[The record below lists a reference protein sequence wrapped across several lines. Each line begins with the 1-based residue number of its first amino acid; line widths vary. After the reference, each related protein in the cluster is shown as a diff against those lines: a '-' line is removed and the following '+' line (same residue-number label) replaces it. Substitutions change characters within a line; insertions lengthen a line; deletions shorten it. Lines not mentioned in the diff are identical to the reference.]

1 MRTAVKGVIITIP
14 IVILASLIFV
24 YLISLSYVS
33 SEEIDKQVENLQ
45 TKYRQDFSEE
55 IREHPAYRVISKV
68 LGEPNVKEMYR
79 EYLEALYHGNKEDA
93 DRTFDRFKSYVE
105 TRAETNFR
113 QEYPLEPFAGNLGDL
128 IFNKQWNTRKIIF
141 YDSLEYF

>member
-1 MRTAVKGVIITIP
+1 MRTTIKGVIISIP

-33 SEEIDKQVENLQ
+33 SDEIDKQVEGLQ

-55 IREHPAYRVISKV
+55 IREHPTYRVISEV

-79 EYLEALYHGNKEDA
+79 DYLEALYYGNKEDA
-93 DRTFDRFKSYVE
+93 DRTYDRFKSYVE

-113 QEYPLEPFAGNLGDL
+113 QEYPLEPLAGNLGDL
-128 IFNKQWNTRKIIF
+128 IFGKQ
-141 YDSLEYF
+141 

>member
-55 IREHPAYRVISKV
+55 IREHPAHRVIGEV

-79 EYLEALYHGNKEDA
+79 DYLEALNYGNKDDA
-93 DRTFDRFKSYVE
+93 DRTYDRFKSYVE

-113 QEYPLEPFAGNLGDL
+113 QEYPLEAFSGNLGDL
-128 IFNKQWNTRKIIF
+128 IFGKQ
-141 YDSLEYF
+141 

>member
-1 MRTAVKGVIITIP
+1 MRTTIKGVIISIP

-33 SEEIDKQVENLQ
+33 SEEIDKQVEGLQ
-45 TKYRQDFSEE
+45 SKYRQDFSEE
-55 IREHPAYRVISKV
+55 IREHPTYRVISEV

-79 EYLEALYHGNKEDA
+79 DYLEALYYGNKENA
-93 DRTFDRFKSYVE
+93 DRTDERFKSYVE

-113 QEYPLEPFAGNLGDL
+113 QEYPLEPLAGNLGDL
-128 IFNKQWNTRKIIF
+128 IFGKQ
-141 YDSLEYF
+141 

>member
-1 MRTAVKGVIITIP
+1 MRTAVKGIIITIP
-14 IVILASLIFV
+14 IIILASLIFA

-55 IREHPAYRVISKV
+55 IREHPAYRVISEV

-79 EYLEALYHGNKEDA
+79 DYLEALNYGNKEDA
-93 DRTFDRFKSYVE
+93 DRTYERFKSYVE
-105 TRAETNFR
+105 TRVETNFR
-113 QEYPLEPFAGNLGDL
+113 QEYPLERFEGNLGEL
-128 IFNKQWNTRKIIF
+128 IFGKQ
-141 YDSLEYF
+141 

>member
-1 MRTAVKGVIITIP
+1 MRTTIKGVIISIP

-33 SEEIDKQVENLQ
+33 SEEIDKQVEGLQ
-45 TKYRQDFSEE
+45 TKYGQDFSEE
-55 IREHPAYRVISKV
+55 IREHPTYRVISKV

-79 EYLEALYHGNKEDA
+79 DYLEALYYGNKEDA
-93 DRTFDRFKSYVE
+93 DRTYDRFKSYVE

-113 QEYPLEPFAGNLGDL
+113 QEYPLEPLAGNLGDL
-128 IFNKQWNTRKIIF
+128 IFGKQ
-141 YDSLEYF
+141 

>member
-14 IVILASLIFV
+14 IVILAILIFT

-45 TKYRQDFSEE
+45 IKYRQDFSEE
-55 IREHPAYRVISKV
+55 IREHPAYRVISEV

-79 EYLEALYHGNKEDA
+79 DYLEALNYGNKEDV
-93 DRTFDRFKSYVE
+93 DRTYDRFKSYVE

-128 IFNKQWNTRKIIF
+128 IFNKQ
-141 YDSLEYF
+141 

>member
-14 IVILASLIFV
+14 IVILAILIFT

-45 TKYRQDFSEE
+45 IKYRQDFSEE
-55 IREHPAYRVISKV
+55 IREHPAYRVISEV
-68 LGEPNVKEMYR
+68 LGEPNGKEMYR
-79 EYLEALYHGNKEDA
+79 DYLEALNYGNKEDV
-93 DRTFDRFKSYVE
+93 DRTYDRFKSYVE

-128 IFNKQWNTRKIIF
+128 IFNKQ
-141 YDSLEYF
+141 

>member
-1 MRTAVKGVIITIP
+1 MRTAVKGIIITIP
-14 IVILASLIFV
+14 IVILAFLIFA

-33 SEEIDKQVENLQ
+33 SEEIDKQVEGLQ

-55 IREHPAYRVISKV
+55 IREHPTYRVISEV

-79 EYLEALYHGNKEDA
+79 DYLEALYYGNKENA
-93 DRTFDRFKSYVE
+93 DRTYERFKSYVE

-113 QEYPLEPFAGNLGDL
+113 QEYPLEPLAGNLGDL
-128 IFNKQWNTRKIIF
+128 IFGKQ
-141 YDSLEYF
+141 

>member
-1 MRTAVKGVIITIP
+1 MKTAVKGVIITIP
-14 IVILASLIFV
+14 IVILASFIFA

-45 TKYRQDFSEE
+45 TKYRQDFSNE
-55 IREHPAYRVISKV
+55 IREHPAYRVISEV

-79 EYLEALYHGNKEDA
+79 DYLEALNYENKEDA
-93 DRTFDRFKSYVE
+93 DRTYDRFKSYVE

-113 QEYPLEPFAGNLGDL
+113 QEYPLESFSGNLGDL
-128 IFNKQWNTRKIIF
+128 IFGKQ
-141 YDSLEYF
+141 

>member
-1 MRTAVKGVIITIP
+1 MRTAIKGIIITIP
-14 IVILASLIFV
+14 IVILAILIFA

-33 SEEIDKQVENLQ
+33 SGEIDKQVENLQ

-55 IREHPAYRVISKV
+55 IRKYPAYRVISEV

-79 EYLEALYHGNKEDA
+79 DYLEALNYGNKEDA
-93 DRTFDRFKSYVE
+93 DRTYERFKSYVE

-113 QEYPLEPFAGNLGDL
+113 QEYPLEPFEGNLGEL
-128 IFNKQWNTRKIIF
+128 IFGKQ
-141 YDSLEYF
+141 